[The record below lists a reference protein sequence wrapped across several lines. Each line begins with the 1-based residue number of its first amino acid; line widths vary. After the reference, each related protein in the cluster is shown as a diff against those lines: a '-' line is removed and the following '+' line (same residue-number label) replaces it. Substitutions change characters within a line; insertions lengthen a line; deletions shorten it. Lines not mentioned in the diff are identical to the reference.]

1 MVQMHLLEHPFH
13 VRRHDVDKNSMDLSL
28 EHRSSM
34 RRKLYGPHMA
44 RANIP
49 NSSCCEYGNFH
60 TNYADEIPPEWQGT
74 THAEYTPK
82 LSKETLANQIQNKES
97 MKYTRA
103 SHFSLE
109 SNECPKLAISL
120 TKKDYSAKNH
130 NNFSKVNYKEID
142 QNHKGYPPIFRDE
155 NELIMSRENII
166 HKKIDNDTPASRFEG
181 QPIRKVGKDSK
192 STAHFSF
199 GSEPIIW
206 ESVTGTSMKAHRLT
220 EKPKITEYELLEK
233 SKSSVLENPDIQI
246 DKNESVQRR
255 DFVLSETLDRSTL
268 KFDNTESIKNL
279 KSTNFTL
286 GPDNHFN
293 PGSQYQHSFEAN
305 TLKVAEMARVHVPT
319 VTPPSTS
326 KFCIIVEDCE
336 DRRIGESIQK
346 QDYTSSSINIDT
358 IFNIKHNVDN
368 VKNINSKSSI
378 SFENDTS
385 RPSNFTQSVSSAAYG
400 HPESRRDGRFAKDAY
415 VRGGRLQLPVYQSY
429 HPINTS
435 DLKTETQSV
444 SHSEFQAP
452 TREKILESLAP
463 QDHCAYLK
471 ASHFEIGTQ
480 DSGVSVNDRSYSTA
494 SCHYSDPRH
503 KPNSLRKDG
512 AGASGL
518 NRGSMISRRNED
530 FNETMLNTVTRYP
543 HVPESLT
550 TITNSRYG
558 MFDHPT
564 TRIPLRHPIVHDTM
578 ESCIHSSVF
587 PVPSSKGSTE
597 VVFKPIR
604 ELSTVT
610 RRTYV
615 APEVMTFRSSHLP

>member
-1 MVQMHLLEHPFH
+1 MTTQAPLLNARSHKMVQMHLLEHPFH

-120 TKKDYSAKNH
+120 TKKDYSAK
-130 NNFSKVNYKEID
+130 
-142 QNHKGYPPIFRDE
+142 
-155 NELIMSRENII
+155 II
-166 HKKIDNDTPASRFEG
+166 ITFKK
-181 QPIRKVGKDSK
+181 
-192 STAHFSF
+192 
-199 GSEPIIW
+199 
-206 ESVTGTSMKAHRLT
+206 
-220 EKPKITEYELLEK
+220 
-233 SKSSVLENPDIQI
+233 NPDIQI

-597 VVFKPIR
+597 VVFNLFESYLLLLVER
-604 ELSTVT
+604 
-610 RRTYV
+610 
-615 APEVMTFRSSHLP
+615 MLPQKL